1 MDRCPSYQL
10 RKAND
15 IVLFDDHPTLVPTTN
30 TAYLRIGADTT
41 CFQISTYPIFT
52 KPGRSSP
59 PVSSPP
65 SCIVSLR
72 NVIDEVRSADLI
84 QQSPRSISSLFSFP
98 PSHSLSSLF
107 PHFLPS
113 LHASSFTAVKS
124 MVRPR
129 VRPLVSLFNSPPT
142 SFVTPS
148 SPSSKEEDADAALG
162 RRGRG

>member
-1 MDRCPSYQL
+1 MILFSLTTILPSY
-10 RKAND
+10 R
-15 IVLFDDHPTLVPTTN
+15 LVPITK
-30 TAYLRIGADTT
+30 TAYLRTGADAT
-41 CFQISTYPIFT
+41 CFQISTYPIFPQ
-52 KPGRSSP
+52 PGRSSP
-59 PVSSPP
+59 PVSSPA

-84 QQSPRSISSLFSFP
+84 QQTEPALDLLPFFLS

-162 RRGRG
+162 RRERG